1 MKESHYERFREDLR
15 EFHEMTG
22 KAEGKAEYV
31 LQLLAVKGPVS
42 SELKQIICGQRDVD
56 ILNNWHLLA
65 AGAES
70 VEAFVK
76 ETGIG
81 IS

>member
-1 MKESHYERFREDLR
+1 M
-15 EFHEMTG
+15 
-22 KAEGKAEYV
+22 